1 MHDLRKG
8 KAWNPHC
15 RLLRQ
20 NYCYSIQLKI
30 ERISHSSS
38 SSNIRAKYGSWCQ
51 VKERPRPGS
60 VPLISVSTQQE
71 QLRRQQQQQRYQ
83 ISNKYMFG
91 TEYRY
96 TLGTFSD
103 HSRAGIKRSGRVRCV
118 LLLLLLLLKP
128 GNTLRPRVL
137 EEIFRFHWLQQLGS
151 STKVVI
157 SHAQLNSALG
167 LSAHAPPLTIG
178 FGFGGSRGTGFHT
191 YIPTCTVYTYIADW

>member
-51 VKERPRPGS
+51 VKERQRPGY

-71 QLRRQQQQQRYQ
+71 QLRRQHQQQQRYQ

-91 TEYRY
+91 TKYRY

-103 HSRAGIKRSGRVRCV
+103 HLRGHQTQRESEVCAAVVAAAAKTRKHLAPASSGRDFSV
-118 LLLLLLLLKP
+118 
-128 GNTLRPRVL
+128 
-137 EEIFRFHWLQQLGS
+137 S
-151 STKVVI
+151 
-157 SHAQLNSALG
+157 
-167 LSAHAPPLTIG
+167 LTAAARLFDEG
-178 FGFGGSRGTGFHT
+178 C
-191 YIPTCTVYTYIADW
+191 Y